1 MKSLLIYTTTILN
14 IALVA
19 LLLPFTA
26 LSQVE
31 GSGNVIKQDRPLP
44 EFNRIEVGS
53 AFTVILTQGE
63 PSSVIVE
70 TDDNLK
76 DEIHTLVNKGT
87 LQINS
92 GSIKNPTSLKA
103 YVTAP
108 NIREIELSGAA
119 RLVSKGVLELP
130 LLRLVATGASRANIE
145 INTQE
150 LSTVAS
156 GASRITLKGSAST
169 HNSEVSGA
177 SSVNA
182 MMLRTITTN
191 TSTSGASKI
200 SVFAKNKISADVTGA
215 GVLTYFDNPDIKKL
229 RQTGKIE
236 IALDNPDDAVP
247 PQPSDEFTGGD
258 IEIRV
263 MEDGDST
270 FVKLGDMDFSV
281 FDGYDST
288 FVKLGN
294 IDVRVNEMDDK
305 TSIGVGR
312 HNLEIDDE
320 GNVQL
325 KSDRKEK
332 YDGHWGGFDIGINGL
347 LNEDYK
353 IETPQDY
360 EFLDQKMEKSINI
373 GLNIYEQNFNL
384 IGENFGLTT
393 GLGLEWNNYRFK
405 NNAVISNLD
414 TLAGYLDVIDDPR
427 FVKSKLVTTYLTL
440 PIMFELQSNSYSKVN
455 SFHLGVGVLSGLR
468 IGTHTKLVDENDKK
482 DKDHGSTAMS
492 PFKLEL
498 MARAGWGKLNIF
510 AKYSL
515 TQLFKENRGP
525 EVYPFAIGITLVN
538 W

>member
-19 LLLPFTA
+19 LLLPLTA

-31 GSGNVIKQDRPLP
+31 GSGNVIRQDRPLP
-44 EFNRIEVGS
+44 EFTRIEVGS

-108 NIREIELSGAA
+108 DIREIELSGAA
-119 RLVSKGVLELP
+119 RLISKGVLELP
-130 LLRLVATGASRANIE
+130 SLRLVATGASRANIE

-150 LSTVAS
+150 LSTLAS
-156 GASRITLKGSAST
+156 GASRLTLRGSASN

-247 PQPSDEFTGGD
+247 QQSSDEFSGGD

-294 IDVRVNEMDDK
+294 IDIRVNEMDDK

-312 HNLEIDDE
+312 HNLEIDEE
-320 GNVQL
+320 GNVKL

-347 LNEDYK
+347 LNEDFK
-353 IETPQDY
+353 MDTPRDY

-440 PIMFELQSNSYSKVN
+440 PIMFELQSNSYSKVS

-525 EVYPFAIGITLVN
+525 EVYPFAIGITLAN